1 MKTFA
6 YLALIG
12 TALAVRLTS
21 DDTGAA
27 DDATQQAELE
37 LETMVATGGLDAVRG
52 SDLDDDAAECLLK
65 GVDGELER
73 AGVDKEGRGQIAQA
87 LKEGRADD
95 KTLGDAEDFLRG
107 LAEAEGVA
115 SDDIDAALERAGKS
129 ALKCLKERKER
140 KERKEG
146 EPATEGD
153 DDDQADAQAVALAQE
168 EVDVE
173 DVDADDLA
181 AMSEGE
187 KEDLAA
193 RVKEEG
199 KGDEVMDRLR
209 KAMKEATGEQKEALR
224 EMVEMLVGDD
234 KPAGRK

>member
-27 DDATQQAELE
+27 DVATQQAELE
-37 LETMVATGGLDAVRG
+37 AMAATGGLDAVKG
-52 SDLDDDAAECLLK
+52 SDLGDDAAECLLK

-73 AGVDKEGRGQIAQA
+73 AGLDKEGRRQIAKA
-87 LKEGRADD
+87 LKDGRDEG

-107 LAEAEGVA
+107 LAEEAGAGSEE
-115 SDDIDAALERAGKS
+115 IDAALERAGES
-129 ALKCLKERKER
+129 ALKCLKEKKER
-140 KERKEG
+140 KEKKDG
-146 EPATEGD
+146 PASEGD
-153 DDDQADAQAVALAQE
+153 DGDDDAQAVALAQE

-173 DVDADDLA
+173 EVVEAVEE
-181 AMSEGE
+181 MSDGE
-187 KEDLAA
+187 KEDLVA

-199 KGDEVMDRLR
+199 KADEVMDALR
-209 KAMKEATGEQKEALR
+209 KALKEATGEQKEALR
-224 EMVEMLVGDD
+224 DMVEKLVGDD

>member
-27 DDATQQAELE
+27 DVATEQAELE
-37 LETMVATGGLDAVRG
+37 AMAATGGLDAVKG
-52 SDLDDDAAECLLK
+52 SDLGDDAAECLLK

-73 AGVDKEGRGQIAQA
+73 AGLDKEGRRQIAKA
-87 LKEGRADD
+87 LKDGRDEG

-107 LAEAEGVA
+107 LAEAEGAA
-115 SDDIDAALERAGKS
+115 SEDIDAALERAGES
-129 ALKCLKERKER
+129 ALKCLKEKKEKKGK
-140 KERKEG
+140 KE

-153 DDDQADAQAVALAQE
+153 DEVVALAQE
-168 EVDVE
+168 VDVE
-173 DVDADDLA
+173 EVVEAVEE
-181 AMSEGE
+181 MSDGE
-187 KEDLAA
+187 KEDLVA

-199 KGDEVMDRLR
+199 KGDEVMDALR
-209 KAMKEATGEQKEALR
+209 KALKEATGEQKEALR
-224 EMVEMLVGDD
+224 DMVEKLVGDD